1 MLYIENK
8 GQAILST
15 TYWDSP
21 LAGAGM
27 VFLSWN
33 AGAARILI
41 PDSQKAFVREMRSA
55 KEVIVSRG
63 QWTTEQ
69 GPRDALELLF
79 EDGTEAPFA
88 IHIVAEQTDR
98 MIPEHQQGGGF
109 VVAAWTRGGM
119 KQRWPGRYRVVESI
133 PCLDPWSDH

>member
-1 MLYIENK
+1 MLLIQNK
-8 GQAILST
+8 GQAIAST
-15 TYWDSP
+15 NYWDSEIAT
-21 LAGAGM
+21 AGL

-33 AGAARILI
+33 AGAARLLI

-63 QWTTEQ
+63 QWSTEQ

-79 EDGTEAPFA
+79 EDGTDAPFV
-88 IHIVAEQTDR
+88 IHIVSEQTDR

-109 VVAAWTRGGM
+109 VVSAWTRGGM
-119 KQRWPGRYRVVESI
+119 KQRWPGRYRVVEAL
-133 PCLDPWSDH
+133 PCLAHWSEH